1 MDGFN
6 IVMVIA
12 IILFARLGIRLVTG
26 YINMKKEDNS
36 NNIEENKET
45 GYKKKQN
52 YSFNTFL
59 STTFA
64 HYTNYI
70 SNTVKNGTV
79 KFFNGAKGFGF
90 ITENETNEEFFVHV
104 SGLIDEI
111 NEGDAVEFEL
121 KEGKKGMNAANVKV
135 I

>member
-45 GYKKKQN
+45 GSKKN
-52 YSFNTFL
+52 
-59 STTFA
+59 
-64 HYTNYI
+64 
-70 SNTVKNGTV
+70 
-79 KFFNGAKGFGF
+79 
-90 ITENETNEEFFVHV
+90 
-104 SGLIDEI
+104 
-111 NEGDAVEFEL
+111 
-121 KEGKKGMNAANVKV
+121 
-135 I
+135 